1 MHPLAARLKTISA
14 VASGAAILLAVGAL
28 ALAGSSPNAARLL
41 IVLVM
46 GLALVLARMLVAA
59 SGQFV
64 EDLEAHKE
72 EAGRVRSKQMATMQE
87 SKELRERW
95 AQMEF
100 FSGVLKAVASLRDV
114 DSLLDAVL
122 ERVTDFLGAKSAFVM
137 LLDPEEGDLYVERS
151 LAVDDEEALPK
162 GSRVKWGEGI
172 PGRVAASG
180 KPVLQG
186 AATAGQEDKLSLI
199 CVPLRIENQSIGCL
213 MVEQKKA
220 GQFSKVDLEL
230 VSLLGQETSLAI
242 ERARL
247 YSQMEQMSITDPLT
261 KLSNRRY
268 FDNRLNEELSR
279 AQRNEHSLC
288 VTMLD
293 IDHFKKV
300 NDTYG
305 HAMGDTVLKGVAEII
320 RREARGTDLPARY
333 GGEEFILVA
342 PETTLDAAQ
351 VLAERLRQAV
361 EQTEF
366 AGEGEDETQK
376 LHVTISLGVAAFPDS
391 ASDKDSLVKRADQA
405 LYGAKEGG
413 RNQVRLAGRAAAGG
427 ST

>member
-14 VASGAAILLAVGAL
+14 AASGAAVVLAVGAL
-28 ALAGSSPNAARLL
+28 AFAGSSPNVARLL
-41 IVLVM
+41 ALLVM
-46 GLALVLARMLVAA
+46 GVALFAARMIVVA

-64 EDLEAHKE
+64 DEIETQKE
-72 EAGRVRSKQMATMQE
+72 EFGRARSKQMATLQE

-122 ERVTDFLGAKSAFVM
+122 ERVTGFLGAQSAFVM
-137 LLDPEEGDLYVERS
+137 LLDPEEGDLYVESS

-186 AATAGQEDKLSLI
+186 TGTAGQAEKISLI

-268 FDNRLNEELSR
+268 FDNRLTEDLSR
-279 AQRNEHSLC
+279 AQKNGYSLC

-305 HAMGDTVLKGVAEII
+305 HAMGDTVLKGVAELI
-320 RREARGTDLPARY
+320 RREARGTALPARY

-342 PETTLDAAQ
+342 PETKLEAARA
-351 VLAERLRQAV
+351 LAEKLRQTV
-361 EQTEF
+361 EGTEF
-366 AGEGEDETQK
+366 VGEGENETQK

-391 ASDKDSLVKRADQA
+391 ANDKDGLVKRADQA
-405 LYGAKEGG
+405 LYEAKEGG
-413 RNQVRLAGRAAAGG
+413 RNQVRLAGAA
-427 ST
+427 T